1 MNTKSKIQIQ
11 AELSEYRYHLMR
23 NIQRLM
29 EEYDMDGV
37 VLNQGLYQ
45 VTSGYMTKNKEY
57 GSLQEAIQDI
67 KPGDLLLFENDKI
80 ILGNHYKSIV
90 NTPEGL
96 PVFEIHC

>member
-11 AELSEYRYHLMR
+11 AELSEYRYHLLQ
-23 NIQRLM
+23 NIQQLM
-29 EEYDMDGV
+29 EVYNMDGV
-37 VLNQGLYQ
+37 ILNQGLYQ

-57 GSLQEAIQDI
+57 DDLQEAIQNI
-67 KPGDLLLFENDKI
+67 EPGDLLLFENGKI